1 MTAMSKYLYGII
13 EEPQFKT
20 FELRGLE
27 GAAVYTIN
35 SRDLAAV
42 VSDIEL
48 AEIDPTRKNVM
59 AHTMVQDG
67 LLKKYTFIPM
77 GFGIVAVSESGV
89 RSLLEKNY
97 PGLVSEIKKLAD
109 KIEVEIKIF
118 WDDKAL
124 ASENQQLITKVQTRV
139 KAASSTAEAQRL
151 LTEAG
156 MQVEKIVLAWK
167 AKYVD
172 QIYASLKT
180 LAIDS
185 RLNNCS
191 GIKMLLNASFLI
203 DRKTESE
210 FVEQVR
216 ILDAKYQG
224 NINFK
229 YIGPLSPYNFVSL
242 KLEMVN

>member
-1 MTAMSKYLYGII
+1 MTAGSKYLYGII

-124 ASENQQLITKVQTRV
+124 ASENQQLITKVQTKV

-216 ILDAKYQG
+216 ILDVKYQG

>member
-1 MTAMSKYLYGII
+1 MNKYLYGII

-20 FELRGLE
+20 FEFNGLD

-35 SRDLAAV
+35 SRNLAGV
-42 VSDIEL
+42 VSDIEVT
-48 AEIDPTRKNVM
+48 EIDPTRKNVM

-67 LLKKYTFIPM
+67 ILQKYTFIPM
-77 GFGIVAVSESGV
+77 GFGIVASSESGV

-97 PGLVSEIKKLAD
+97 SGLVSELNKLSG
-109 KIEVEIKIF
+109 KIEVEVKIF

-124 ASENQQLITKVQTRV
+124 MSENQQLITNVQTRV
-139 KAASSTAEAQRL
+139 KAASSAGEAHRL

-156 MQVEKIVLAWK
+156 MQVEKIVSSWK

-172 QIYASLKT
+172 QIYASLKK

-185 RLNNCS
+185 RINSCS

-203 DRKTESE
+203 DRKTETE
-210 FVEQVR
+210 FVEQVHN
-216 ILDAKYQG
+216 LDAKYQG

-229 YIGPLSPYNFVSL
+229 YIGPLAPYNFVSL
-242 KLEMVN
+242 KLEPGN

>member
-1 MTAMSKYLYGII
+1 MTAAGKYLYGII
-13 EEPQFKT
+13 AEPQFKT
-20 FELRGLE
+20 FELWGLE
-27 GAAVYTIN
+27 GAAVYSIN
-35 SRDLAAV
+35 SGDLAAV

-59 AHTMVQDG
+59 AHTMVQDAI
-67 LLKKYTFIPM
+67 LKKYTFIPM
-77 GFGIVAVSESGV
+77 GFGIVAASEAGV

-97 PGLVSEIKKLAD
+97 MGLVSEIKRLAG
-109 KIEVEIKIF
+109 KIEVELKIF

-124 ASENQQLITKVQTRV
+124 ASENQQLINKVQARV
-139 KAASSTAEAQRL
+139 KAASSSAEAQRL

-156 MQVEKIVLAWK
+156 MQVEKIVVAWK

-185 RLNNCS
+185 RLNTCS

-203 DRKTESE
+203 DRGRESE

-216 ILDAKYQG
+216 ILDAKFKG

-229 YIGPLSPYNFVSL
+229 YIGPLSPYNFVNI
-242 KLEMVN
+242 KLEKVN

>member
-59 AHTMVQDG
+59 AHTIVQDG

>member
-1 MTAMSKYLYGII
+1 MSKYLYGII

-97 PGLVSEIKKLAD
+97 PGLVSEIKRLAD

-139 KAASSTAEAQRL
+139 KAAYSTAEAQRL

-229 YIGPLSPYNFVSL
+229 YIGPLSPYNFVST
-242 KLEMVN
+242 KLEMAN

>member
-1 MTAMSKYLYGII
+1 MSKYLYGII

-20 FELRGLE
+20 FEFRGLE

-48 AEIDPTRKNVM
+48 SEIDPTRKNVL

-67 LLKKYTFIPM
+67 IIKKYTFIPM
-77 GFGIVAVSESGV
+77 GFGIVATDESQV
-89 RSLLEKNY
+89 RNLLEKNY
-97 PGLVSEIKKLAD
+97 LGLVSELKKLSG

-124 ASENQQLITKVQTRV
+124 MSENQQLINKVQSRV
-139 KAASSTAEAQRL
+139 KAASSAVEAQRL

-172 QIYASLKT
+172 QIYSSLKK

-191 GIKMLLNASFLI
+191 GVKMLLNASFLI
-203 DRKTESE
+203 DRKIESE

-216 ILDAKYQG
+216 NLDAKYQG
-224 NINFK
+224 NFNFK
-229 YIGPLSPYNFVSL
+229 YIGPLSPYNFVSI
-242 KLEMVN
+242 KLELVN

>member
-97 PGLVSEIKKLAD
+97 PGLVSEIKRLAD
-109 KIEVEIKIF
+109 KIEVELKIF

-229 YIGPLSPYNFVSL
+229 YIGPLSPYNFVSI

>member
-1 MTAMSKYLYGII
+1 MTAVSKYIYGII

-20 FELRGLE
+20 FEFRGLE
-27 GAAVYTIN
+27 DAAVYTIN
-35 SRDLAAV
+35 YQDLAAV

-48 AEIDPTRKNVM
+48 YEIDPTRKNVL

-67 LLKKYTFIPM
+67 ILKKYTFIPM
-77 GFGIVAVSESGV
+77 GFGIVTTSEFSV
-89 RSLLEKNY
+89 RTLLEKNY
-97 PGLVSEIKKLAD
+97 PGLISELKRLAG
-109 KIEVEIKIF
+109 KIEVELKIF

-124 ASENQQLITKVQTRV
+124 AGENRQLITRVQARV
-139 KAASSTAEAQRL
+139 KAASSTAEAERL

-172 QIYASLKT
+172 QIYSSLKK

-203 DRKTESE
+203 DRKTESA

-216 ILDAKYQG
+216 SLDAKYQG

-229 YIGPLSPYNFVSL
+229 YIGPLSPYNFVGL